1 MAAVTAPVANEKT
14 VSNIHQIPDQH
25 ELVVRAQAGDQQA
38 FSALYALHRRRVY
51 SLCLRM
57 THKAEDAEDL
67 MQEAFLQVFRKLHTF
82 RGDAAF
88 STWLHRVAV
97 NVVLMSLRKKPW
109 RESSIDEI
117 AHPEENEAPAA
128 VLGFEDERLMHSI
141 DRVALERALDQ
152 LPPGYR
158 LVFALHDIL
167 GYEHQE
173 AAEMLGCSAGNC
185 KSQLHKARL
194 KLRTLLR
201 KQSKSESI
209 HDAA

>member
-1 MAAVTAPVANEKT
+1 MVPVTKEKADFK
-14 VSNIHQIPDQH
+14 VRHMPDQS
-25 ELVVRAQAGDQQA
+25 ELVRRAQAGDQQA
-38 FSALYALHRRRVY
+38 FSALYAMHRRRVY

-57 THKAEDAEDL
+57 THRMEDAEDL

-109 RESSIDEI
+109 RETSIEELSR
-117 AHPEENEAPAA
+117 PEENESSEP
-128 VLGFEDERLMHSI
+128 VLGCDDDRLTHSI
-141 DRVALERALDQ
+141 DRVALERALDR

-185 KSQLHKARL
+185 KSQLHKARM

-201 KQSKSESI
+201 NQPRGDSANE
-209 HDAA
+209 AA

>member
-1 MAAVTAPVANEKT
+1 M
-14 VSNIHQIPDQH
+14 PDQR
-25 ELVVRAQAGDQQA
+25 ELIRRAQAGDQQA
-38 FSALYALHRRRVY
+38 FTLLYTSNKRRIY

-57 THKAEDAEDL
+57 VHNVEDAEDL
-67 MQEAFLQVFRKLHTF
+67 MQEAFLQVYRKLNTF
-82 RGDAAF
+82 RGESAF

-109 RESSIDEI
+109 REASI
-117 AHPEENEAPAA
+117 EEVAGPADNETPPP
-128 VLGFEDERLMHSI
+128 VLGTEDELLTHSI
-141 DRVALERALDQ
+141 DRIALERALEC

-173 AAEMLGCSAGNC
+173 MAEILGCSAGNC

-194 KLRTLLR
+194 KLRRILR
-201 KQSKSESI
+201 EQSKPECVR
-209 HDAA
+209 AA

>member
-1 MAAVTAPVANEKT
+1 MEAVTRQKRDN
-14 VSNIHQIPDQH
+14 NIHQIPDQH
-25 ELVVRAQAGDQQA
+25 ELVRRAQAGDQQA
-38 FSALYALHRRRVY
+38 FSALYAMHRRRVY

-57 THKAEDAEDL
+57 THRMEDAEDL
-67 MQEAFLQVFRKLHTF
+67 MQEAFLQVFRKLNTF

-109 RESSIDEI
+109 RETSIDDM
-117 AHPEENEAPAA
+117 ARPEESEAPPP
-128 VLGFEDERLMHSI
+128 VLGCEDARLIHSI

-173 AAEMLGCSAGNC
+173 AAELLGCSAGNC

-194 KLRTLLR
+194 KLRSLLR
-201 KQSKSESI
+201 NHTVEASARE
-209 HDAA
+209 AA

>member
-1 MAAVTAPVANEKT
+1 MMISWPEETIAM
-14 VSNIHQIPDQH
+14 DQH
-25 ELVVRAQAGDQQA
+25 ELIRRAQDGDQQA
-38 FSALYALHRRRVY
+38 FAALYSLHKRRIY

-57 THKAEDAEDL
+57 VHNVADAEDL
-67 MQEAFLQVFRKLHTF
+67 MQEAFLQVYRKLHTF
-82 RGDAAF
+82 RGESAF

-109 RESSIDEI
+109 RETPVEDLAGPPDS
-117 AHPEENEAPAA
+117 EATPPA
-128 VLGFEDERLMHSI
+128 LGCEDELLAHSV
-141 DRVALERALDQ
+141 DRIALERALGC

-173 AAEMLGCSAGNC
+173 MAEILGCSAGNC

-194 KLRTLLR
+194 KLRKALGHRGAALR
-201 KQSKSESI
+201 E
-209 HDAA
+209 AA

>member
-1 MAAVTAPVANEKT
+1 MTPWLKQVGDSTPTK
-14 VSNIHQIPDQH
+14 IQIPDQR
-25 ELVVRAQAGDQQA
+25 ELIRRAQEGDQQA
-38 FSALYALHRRRVY
+38 FTILYTSHKRRIY

-57 THKAEDAEDL
+57 VHNVEDAEDL
-67 MQEAFLQVFRKLHTF
+67 MQEAFLQVYRKLNTF
-82 RGDAAF
+82 RGESAF

-109 RESSIDEI
+109 RETSI
-117 AHPEENEAPAA
+117 EEVAGPADNETPPP
-128 VLGFEDERLMHSI
+128 VLGTEDELLTHSV
-141 DRVALERALDQ
+141 DRIALERALGC

-173 AAEMLGCSAGNC
+173 MAEILGCSAGNC

-194 KLRTLLR
+194 KLRRVLR
-201 KQSKSESI
+201 EQGKPE
-209 HDAA
+209 HMREAA